1 MIRSPHSGAFLLVHH
16 YFERYQRSVKKKR
29 SPKDE
34 VNLKINK
41 SLLNTQLNT
50 QRYSITK
57 L

>member
-1 MIRSPHSGAFLLVHH
+1 MGTFLLVKTL
-16 YFERYQRSVKKKR
+16 FLRGIKECLKNKGSR
-29 SPKDE
+29 KDE

>member
-1 MIRSPHSGAFLLVHH
+1 M
-16 YFERYQRSVKKKR
+16 VKYYVLNNYIKQNKKN
-29 SPKDE
+29 SCKDE